1 MMKEKIFEEE
11 ERRQMYLGVK
21 EGRGVIINL
30 FGRYKLGHEI
40 KCCTVLFVYIN

>member
-1 MMKEKIFEEE
+1 MDDE
-11 ERRQMYLGVK
+11 ERRSLKKKTDVLGVK